1 MSLEGVKTVNADC
14 TTEYLEKITDYKNLT
29 KYNETRE
36 HEKVIGKCF
45 PLPVKLNLPTLSL
58 EEENTSGVEWL
69 APALV
74 GLGVVGLGTFFC
86 YYFYNAYFK
95 KNGNQQASTN
105 NLVKEEKKQVVTQ
118 TTSIIQE
125 ESLYKILK
133 KINNKLKNDDGLAED
148 NKILMQSIVA
158 NVITEVSKLTN
169 ESDIKKITTS
179 VKDLLNGRITKTKLK
194 DIKED
199 VDYLIKQQSK
209 LGYDVTVNKVEEII
223 YDKPLLNHT
232 KLLQAAVDSK
242 LSSDLIYDA
251 INNNDDELILAGLIS
266 VGHDVTATN

>member
-1 MSLEGVKTVNADC
+1 MSLEAVKTVNADC
-14 TTEYLEKITDYKNLT
+14 TAGYLGKITTYENLE

-36 HEKVIGKCF
+36 HEKIIGKCF
-45 PLPVKLNLPTLSL
+45 PLPVKLNLPPLSL
-58 EEENTSGVEWL
+58 EERAEWL
-69 APALV
+69 APAL
-74 GLGVVGLGTFFC
+74 VGLGTFFC

-95 KNGNQQASTN
+95 KNENQQASTN
-105 NLVKEEKKQVVTQ
+105 NLVKEEKKEVITQ
-118 TTSIIQE
+118 TTSIIQK

-158 NVITEVSKLTN
+158 NIITEVSKLTN

-223 YDKPLLNHT
+223 YDKPLLNHP

-242 LSSDLIYDA
+242 LSSDLIQEA
-251 INNNDDELILAGLIS
+251 INNNDEELILAGLLS
-266 VGHDVTATN
+266 MGYDATQIN